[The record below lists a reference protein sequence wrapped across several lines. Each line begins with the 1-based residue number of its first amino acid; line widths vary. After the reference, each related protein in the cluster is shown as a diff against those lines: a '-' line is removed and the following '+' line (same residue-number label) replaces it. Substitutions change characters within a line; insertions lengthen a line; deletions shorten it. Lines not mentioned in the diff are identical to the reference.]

1 VEDAADNSITAANA
15 TFTTTMDPLLE
26 AFYPFDGNAN
36 DESGNSYHGQL
47 GDNVDNSTFPTL
59 TTDRYG
65 NADKAFSFDGD
76 DWIALDKY
84 VTVNSIPEITVCAWV
99 WSTDTSNNK
108 FIISFDRSESYRLA
122 LNDSMNTN
130 PYVGWDT
137 TDKDG
142 TTDDLGTPSSLGS
155 YEDGNW
161 YHICGWFNSS
171 STVDKKIFIDG
182 DKVAFK
188 SNSHSG
194 KYLGTSSDRYG
205 FIGWGSEASSF
216 NGNGSSTH
224 QDDFMIGKIDDVII
238 YSRSLSDD
246 EISALYLSEK
256 P

>member
-1 VEDAADNSITAANA
+1 MPPSLLLWIHR
-15 TFTTTMDPLLE
+15 LE
-26 AFYPFDGNAN
+26 AFYPFNGNAN

-47 GDNVDNSTFPTL
+47 GDNVDTSTFPTL

-65 NADKAFSFDGD
+65 NADKAFSFDGN

-137 TDKDG
+137 TDSNG
-142 TTDDLGTPSSLGS
+142 STTTHDLRTSGS
-155 YEDGNW
+155 YSYENGQSYTIEDGNW
-161 YHICGWFNSS
+161 HHICGWFNKS

-182 DKVAFK
+182 EIEWPLTVI
-188 SNSHSG
+188 HIREEI
-194 KYLGTSSDRYG
+194 LVLLT
-205 FIGWGSEASSF
+205 E
-216 NGNGSSTH
+216 
-224 QDDFMIGKIDDVII
+224 QDIMV
-238 YSRSLSDD
+238 S
-246 EISALYLSEK
+246 
-256 P
+256 